1 MSSAQL
7 LPNRIAFTFASVGM
21 NVDFIKDEYA
31 KRTYEK
37 VKEAAVNSLPYM
49 ELDTRIMQLGE

>member
-1 MSSAQL
+1 
-7 LPNRIAFTFASVGM
+7 M